1 MLQILNPFKAGQ
13 EFRKLKSEEKWMIAL
28 GIVLIAGLLSATG
41 KSLILQKEQDLK
53 IRYSENE
60 LAEPATEN
68 LALNVIFTVGYVP
81 VSWVIKSMIFHIF
94 ARGLGGEDV
103 KISSTIH
110 LIAFTHIPCIFKGLF
125 DLFLGLTYQTPSY
138 NEFVDQIQN
147 PDIFRIFI
155 TEYNIFFLAFT
166 LMVIAIREQYNLSN
180 QRAFFVVFSL
190 YVALWIVQIALIS
203 SGNLYRGGI

>member
-28 GIVLIAGLLSATG
+28 GIVLIAGLLSTTG

-53 IRYSENE
+53 IRYSLDE
-60 LAEPATEN
+60 LGEPITEN
-68 LALNVIFTVGYVP
+68 LALTVILTMGYVP
-81 VSWVIKSMIFHIF
+81 VSWIIKSVVFHLF
-94 ARGLGGEDV
+94 ARSLGGEAA

-125 DLFLGLTYQTPSY
+125 DLFLGVTYQTPSY
-138 NEFVDQIQN
+138 TEFVDQIQN
-147 PDIFRIFI
+147 PDIIRIFF

-180 QRAFFVVFSL
+180 
-190 YVALWIVQIALIS
+190 
-203 SGNLYRGGI
+203 